1 VRERYNELTG
11 SSLLKSEN
19 AKHNN
24 KYERG
29 FFVNTTLSS
38 RAANKTQVLVINA
51 LFVALTLVATMF
63 INLKLPIAGNGGLI
77 HLGNVPLF
85 LAAFVFGRRT
95 GAIAGAFGMGLFDL
109 ISGWTIWAPFTFIIV
124 GAMGYVAGLIGEKV
138 PGKRAVI
145 YSIAVIAALLIK
157 IVGYYFAEVVLYG
170 NWIAPFGSIPGNVLQ
185 VVFAGLVVVPLVA
198 RIKKRVL

>member
-1 VRERYNELTG
+1 MRERYNELTG

-19 AKHNN
+19 TKHNN

-29 FFVNTTLSS
+29 FFVNTTISS
-38 RAANKTQVLVINA
+38 RATNKTQALVINA

-85 LAAFVFGRRT
+85 IAAFVFGRRT

-138 PGKRAVI
+138 PGKRAVV

>member
-19 AKHNN
+19 TKHNN

-38 RAANKTQVLVINA
+38 RATNKTQVLVINA

-85 LAAFVFGRRT
+85 IAAFVFGRRT

-124 GAMGYVAGLIGEKV
+124 GAMGYVAGLIAEKV
-138 PGKRAVI
+138 PGKRAVV

-198 RIKKRVL
+198 RIKKRIL